1 MPFDY
6 KQSGLPADTT
16 WELAAKMCNRWLD
29 DNMKMFG
36 PERIANFMNDQPV
49 SAAKNLLAHCPDVTA
64 ESVTVVLL
72 GPAKD
77 SLLAGSEMEVLMR
90 HVFGDRA
97 VDLVRSMADPALA
110 TDADMRRDAGRIFLV
125 EGLSTMTDQMI
136 GRERIDAFHQKRWDI
151 LRNLETRFEDI
162 RGQDPALDVLFIDAA
177 QKSRATLE
185 ALDAAAANKPPAA
198 PKTPKPPEA

>member
-6 KQSGLPADTT
+6 KQSGLPARDT

-72 GPAKD
+72 GPAKE

-110 TDADMRRDAGRIFLV
+110 IDAAMRRDAGRIFLV
-125 EGLSTMTDQMI
+125 EGLSTMNDQMI

-162 RGQDPALDVLFIDAA
+162 RGQDPALDTLFIDAA

-185 ALDAAAANKPPAA
+185 ALDTAAANKPAA
-198 PKTPKPPEA
+198 PKTPKPPEV